1 MGNIRVM
8 NVNGL
13 DLNLVKILDAL
24 LNERSVGAA
33 GRQVGLSQPA
43 ASHALRRLRE
53 VLGDPLLVPGQ
64 GGSVLTPRAEAL
76 REPARRALAA
86 LEETFRPPAG
96 FDPGTARRVFTL
108 ASTDFVA
115 LVVMPRI
122 WPLIARDAP
131 GVELD
136 LRTVGGAATF
146 DGLRTGAFDLAL
158 GVLKALPRDVAIE
171 RLFEERFVLVV
182 RQGHP
187 LLEGALTLERLAGF
201 PAVLVAPQG
210 DSRRGYLDSLL
221 AARGLQRR
229 IAVTVPQFLLAP
241 HLLLETD
248 LTLVLPRRVAEVGA
262 RPLGLALRDLPEEAA
277 AFHASMAWHRR
288 LDNDPALVWLR
299 ALIGEAAA
307 GGVDRSRTERQIH
320 SVNFKERR

>member
-1 MGNIRVM
+1 
-8 NVNGL
+8 
-13 DLNLVKILDAL
+13 
-24 LNERSVGAA
+24 
-33 GRQVGLSQPA
+33 
-43 ASHALRRLRE
+43 
-53 VLGDPLLVPGQ
+53 
-64 GGSVLTPRAEAL
+64 
-76 REPARRALAA
+76 
-86 LEETFRPPAG
+86 
-96 FDPGTARRVFTL
+96 
-108 ASTDFVA
+108 
-115 LVVMPRI
+115 
-122 WPLIARDAP
+122 
-131 GVELD
+131 
-136 LRTVGGAATF
+136 
-146 DGLRTGAFDLAL
+146 
-158 GVLKALPRDVAIE
+158 
-171 RLFEERFVLVV
+171 VLVV

-299 ALIGEAAA
+299 ALIGEAAG

-320 SVNFKERR
+320 SVKLKERRLP